1 MASSQGS
8 GTTNGLSLFFSQ
20 WFNLFRPKLPV
31 FLSPIYPIYL
41 DSIHIAICKKLKT
54 TIICLCVNFFIL
66 ITVPDHQIVINI
78 LIMYKISPTLKVCGK
93 LRRASIAP
101 AGCSFIHGWLK
112 VSPLEMSKEKPLA
125 RTREHEGIQHLKAF
139 TISYKFKKIIIIF
152 LKMFSSKPRNPY
164 LQFLDH

>member
-1 MASSQGS
+1 MISNRQEKK
-8 GTTNGLSLFFSQ
+8 TLQTNNYHDKERTNGQQSRFWHDQRFVSLLLPVVQFIS
-20 WFNLFRPKLPV
+20 PYKLPV

-93 LRRASIAP
+93 LRRASIS
-101 AGCSFIHGWLK
+101 GRMLLIHSRMIKGESIRD
-112 VSPLEMSKEKPLA
+112 V
-125 RTREHEGIQHLKAF
+125 
-139 TISYKFKKIIIIF
+139 
-152 LKMFSSKPRNPY
+152 
-164 LQFLDH
+164 

>member
-8 GTTNGLSLFFSQ
+8 GTNNGLSLFFSQ

-41 DSIHIAICKKLKT
+41 DSIYTSPFVKKLKT

-78 LIMYKISPTLKVCGK
+78 LIMYKISPTLKICGK
-93 LRRASIAP
+93 LRRASIS
-101 AGCSFIHGWLK
+101 GRMLLHSRMIKGESIRDVWRETTF
-112 VSPLEMSKEKPLA
+112 SY
-125 RTREHEGIQHLKAF
+125 TRAWGDS
-139 TISYKFKKIIIIF
+139 TS
-152 LKMFSSKPRNPY
+152 
-164 LQFLDH
+164 

>member
-93 LRRASIAP
+93 LRRASIS
-101 AGCSFIHGWLK
+101 GRMLLIHSRMIKGESIRDVWRETTW
-112 VSPLEMSKEKPLA
+112 SY
-125 RTREHEGIQHLKAF
+125 TRAWGDS
-139 TISYKFKKIIIIF
+139 TS
-152 LKMFSSKPRNPY
+152 
-164 LQFLDH
+164 